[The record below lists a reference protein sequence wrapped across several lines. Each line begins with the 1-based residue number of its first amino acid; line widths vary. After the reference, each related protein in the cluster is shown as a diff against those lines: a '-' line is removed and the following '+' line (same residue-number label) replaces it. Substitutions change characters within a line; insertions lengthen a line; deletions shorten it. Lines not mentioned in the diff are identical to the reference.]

1 MNPLWS
7 LTLIFMLGS
16 LALSS
21 SEDTISQKMTND
33 VNRLK
38 RHYKTSDIALRGPS
52 LFPKDLGNFTE
63 EEQSLVL
70 QESLDVYI
78 RILSDM
84 LRERNISQER
94 EIENSIKAIR
104 AQIVDLRISYFHA
117 REQALKKQL
126 EELWALKTHDK
137 TTQRKAIRDLL
148 TVFQSATRLGSRI
161 QKKAERRRR
170 RRQTP
175 GGRVPQP

>member
-1 MNPLWS
+1 MNPLW
-7 LTLIFMLGS
+7 TLIFMLGS

-38 RHYKTSDIALRGPS
+38 RHYRTSDIALRGPS
-52 LFPKDLGNFTE
+52 LFPKDLSNFTE

-84 LRERNISQER
+84 LKSTQER

-104 AQIVDLRISYFHA
+104 AQIVDLRISYFHT

-126 EELWALKTHDK
+126 EELWDLKVHDK